1 MNIFHRY
8 VKLPEGIILVLS
20 VVCVPW
26 SYPQP
31 LCPNIW
37 DFDQNLFFQNI
48 SWHTYWNSRYS
59 RGDHFR
65 CCCFALDLV
74 DVAIL
79 VMLRREKLEKRH
91 PHIGAWSI
99 HSNGDAIGYSWDYET
114 WDILE
119 SPTIK
124 SKNGLPF

>member
-1 MNIFHRY
+1 MLNYQRVLFLFYRLFASLDHIPNLSVQISGISTKIYSSKIFHGT
-8 VKLPEGIILVLS
+8 LIEIQDIQGETILDVA
-20 VVCVPW
+20 V
-26 SYPQP
+26 
-31 LCPNIW
+31 
-37 DFDQNLFFQNI
+37 
-48 SWHTYWNSRYS
+48 
-59 RGDHFR
+59 
-65 CCCFALDLV
+65 FALDLV